1 MRNLKRALSLGLT
14 AAMISG
20 LMVMGSS
27 AASYADVTSE
37 NNVEAIE
44 VLESVGIMI
53 GDESGNF
60 NPDQNVTRNEMAVV
74 MANLMEYNVA
84 SYKDTSPFT
93 DVPSWAEPYVAAC
106 WTNGITAGYSDTIY
120 GGSDTVTTAQ
130 AALMLMKALGYFQY
144 ASDFGGDW
152 QLATTRQGNAIDLFN
167 GVDSGVTQAMTRND
181 VAQLVLNTLRSG
193 TVQASTDG
201 SWTIGDVTINNN
213 VQYSYITSNQD
224 YADAI
229 DDVKSTSNTTD
240 ANRYVVELGEQ
251 LYQGDLKLN
260 DNSDDDFMRPARTW
274 SYDGKEIGT
283 YAKRELLVE
292 SYTTGV
298 TGRDMYDLLSSAT
311 IRDNELYNYVDGET
325 GTIKDTDLVRA
336 NDEDLAGTGDG
347 VLTEVYMDQEK
358 DEITIVSIHSWLAKA
373 TADYNESKE
382 YAPLTV
388 YTGVNQTATY
398 NVDVDEVASVAD
410 VAEDEFYQVNITYK
424 DNTRGE
430 VVAVSPVE
438 VLADSTV
445 TKYSASDKGDGA
457 GWVTKLTTGGT
468 EYKRNAMAY
477 YDEDVLDT
485 YDDGLLTDSTYNV
498 YLDQYGY
505 FLGVDLYDGAK
516 NYVFITGY
524 DRPTSNLSVKTA
536 DAAGIFLD
544 GTMKKIEVNV
554 KDTNENIKDAN
565 KQSYDAKAYFKE
577 WVSGGEYALNRWYT
591 YTVDQNGV
599 YTLKPAV
606 RMTATDYNSEA
617 TVNTSNL
624 RVNDNVL
631 AANQRSSVYGED
643 ASVYLTVDL
652 DEVDTTLDQPNN
664 TKRAITEVTGVYT
677 GVQEV
682 EIEIDPGTDIEEA
695 EIYTVYD
702 SDFYIVGA
710 VVVGE
715 ARGNNAN
722 IAYLIDG
729 AKSESYDGTYY
740 YWEFECVMDGQVQT
754 LTAKSKYVDTIRAL
768 RNDTD
773 DIVELRFDGDN
784 YVVDVKDVDDI
795 YGDDHYDVLASNRVD
810 PKYDTADFD
819 VYDVTEGNEL
829 TLQGRTLYVLSNRE
843 DMGLALTSD
852 AKAVVIQDENNKT
865 DVKTEF
871 SSVSAAI
878 SHLADADTSVSGMQY
893 DGRIIAALDSRG
905 AATWVLFISDT
916 PLNTGSNTP
925 ATGGGKY
932 FTYTA
937 DVFSNGIA
945 RVAVTADRPD
955 WLDDAVALNYSFDVL
970 VNGVVYDTVTAGSVP
985 ANNDKDTEIWS
996 NTGWYPLDSDDVVT
1010 VGNFKWTNLSSQTYN
1025 VKYVDKDY
1033 KALSDSMFSG
1043 TLDKTVDNGSGDT
1056 LNFTLDTTKN
1066 TGNVSYEVIGVYTGS
1081 KGSYAYESVATLAAG
1096 TDAALSISAGDVKK
1110 VVDKNSLNDYE
1121 DYIYVVIDTSKL
1133 TSVTPTYALNSLTSA
1148 NGFNNVTWA
1157 VSNAAT
1163 LYPTDYAGLRVF
1175 VKPEVASV
1183 GPNTPVTYT
1192 VGLADSS
1199 DTTADGDPTDA
1210 IAYRVQIEKLGFDE
1224 VLYGTTAATL
1234 SDTVIVTPTASIT
1247 LAMADIVVTPIDVP
1261 ELTSVSWNADKN
1273 TVTLRFDKAVNVTAG
1288 GVTLSGATVTELTD
1302 ITSPVTSV
1310 TYQVTGV
1317 KLAEGNADIDIA
1329 LANFKS
1335 ATYTTGLTAKAYDAN
1350 GDAISSTVDVT
1361 LGANNAATMA

>member
-44 VLESVGIMI
+44 VLEAVGIMI

-144 ASDFGGDW
+144 SSDFGGDW

-193 TVQASTDG
+193 TVEASTDG

-347 VLTEVYMDQEK
+347 VLTKVYMDQEK

-445 TKYSASDKGDGA
+445 TKYSASEKGDGA
-457 GWVTKLTTGGT
+457 GRVTKLTTGGT

-554 KDTNENIKDAN
+554 KDTNENIKDAADSTYGTP
-565 KQSYDAKAYFKE
+565 SYFQLWTDNE
-577 WVSGGEYALNRWYT
+577 GGQYALNRWYT
-591 YTVDQNGV
+591 YTVDADGV

-606 RMTATDYNSEA
+606 RMTATNYDDDT

-624 RVNDNVL
+624 RVSDNVNGNTDAL
-631 AANQRSSVYGED
+631 RGNVYGED
-643 ASVYLTVDL
+643 ATVFVTVDL
-652 DEVDTTLDQPNN
+652 DEVDTTLDSDK
-664 TKRAITEVTGVYT
+664 TKRAITEVTGLYT

-682 EIEIDPGTDIEEA
+682 DLEIDHGTAIEEA
-695 EIYTVYD
+695 EVYTVYD
-702 SDFYIVGA
+702 SDYFIIGA
-710 VVVGE
+710 IVVGE
-715 ARGNNAN
+715 GRGNNAN

-729 AKSESYDGTYY
+729 AKSEEYRDGMY

-754 LTAKSKYVDTIRAL
+754 LTAKSKYLDTIRAL
-768 RNDTD
+768 RDDKDNDD
-773 DIVELRFDGDN
+773 GIVELRFDGDN

-795 YGDDHYDVLASNRVD
+795 YGNNEYDKVTGTK
-810 PKYDTADFD
+810 PTYDISEYD
-819 VYDVTEGNEL
+819 VYDVTKGNEL
-829 TLQGRTLYVLSNRE
+829 TLQGRSLYVLADRTDN
-843 DMGLALTSD
+843 GLALTND

-871 SSVSAAI
+871 SSVSAAL
-878 SHLADADTSVSGMQY
+878 SHLADRQPNKPGLQY
-893 DGRIIAALDSRG
+893 SGRIIAALDNTG
-905 AATWVLFISDT
+905 AATWVIFDSNTKLT
-916 PLNTGSNTP
+916 TGSSSDSSSSGENFSFNSTIWPSGYAQGTLNVERPEYIDTGVALAFNYTIYVNGQPYFRDTDEIP
-925 ATGGGKY
+925 A
-932 FTYTA
+932 
-937 DVFSNGIA
+937 
-945 RVAVTADRPD
+945 ADRDVSVPWD
-955 WLDDAVALNYSFDVL
+955 NANSGFGWLMQPIEEGDRITASVDFTKTGAKSLDVQRYIIKVQDEHDNDITGKLSTPTNMWATKSGDVRNFQFKTGLYDAGGNFTLLDVENGTGTMTTTGTTPSTNMVATVKADCTGYVIVTLDTSALTVDDSVSVTYSA
-970 VNGVVYDTVTAGSVP
+970 VNG
-985 ANNDKDTEIWS
+985 
-996 NTGWYPLDSDDVVT
+996 
-1010 VGNFKWTNLSSQTYN
+1010 
-1025 VKYVDKDY
+1025 
-1033 KALSDSMFSG
+1033 KALSTMGVSDATDGGKNLVVSSSAASYANGSTFDITFKPSAAISNDATVLEYILYVTVNG
-1043 TLDKTVDNGSGDT
+1043 TEYKVGALDKTAANTIDLTMRNVTSDVVVESARIETVNYLALDTASSSWDTATGTITLVFNQNVDASTVEDGITATLSNSYDIDTISVSGKKVTITVKNGDGSG
-1056 LNFTLDTTKN
+1056 L
-1066 TGNVSYEVIGVYTGS
+1066 V
-1081 KGSYAYESVATLAAG
+1081 AG
-1096 TDAALSISAGDVKK
+1096 TD
-1110 VVDKNSLNDYE
+1110 
-1121 DYIYVVIDTSKL
+1121 TL
-1133 TSVTPTYALNSLTSA
+1133 TLDATDLKSVEKDSTGAQI
-1148 NGFNNVTWA
+1148 
-1157 VSNAAT
+1157 
-1163 LYPTDYAGLRVF
+1163 
-1175 VKPEVASV
+1175 
-1183 GPNTPVTYT
+1183 T
-1192 VGLADSS
+1192 VGSS
-1199 DTTADGDPTDA
+1199 DVTVHLNAGGA
-1210 IAYRVQIEKLGFDE
+1210 IA
-1224 VLYGTTAATL
+1224 
-1234 SDTVIVTPTASIT
+1234 
-1247 LAMADIVVTPIDVP
+1247 
-1261 ELTSVSWNADKN
+1261 
-1273 TVTLRFDKAVNVTAG
+1273 
-1288 GVTLSGATVTELTD
+1288 
-1302 ITSPVTSV
+1302 
-1310 TYQVTGV
+1310 
-1317 KLAEGNADIDIA
+1317 
-1329 LANFKS
+1329 
-1335 ATYTTGLTAKAYDAN
+1335 
-1350 GDAISSTVDVT
+1350 
-1361 LGANNAATMA
+1361 

>member
-44 VLESVGIMI
+44 VLEAVGIMI

-144 ASDFGGDW
+144 ASDFGSDW

-193 TVQASTDG
+193 TVEASTDG

-424 DNTRGE
+424 NSTRGE

-438 VLADSTV
+438 VLEDSTV
-445 TKYSASDKGDGA
+445 TKFSASDGNTKNESNY
-457 GWVTKLTTGGT
+457 VTKLTTGGT
-468 EYKRNAMAY
+468 EYKRNEKAF

-554 KDTNENIKDAN
+554 KDTNENIKDAADS
-565 KQSYDAKAYFKE
+565 KYGTPSYFQLWTDAE
-577 WVSGGEYALNRWYT
+577 GGQYALNRWYT
-591 YTVDQNGV
+591 YTVDADGV

-606 RMTATDYNSEA
+606 RMTATNYKDDT

-624 RVNDNVL
+624 RVSDNVNGKTDAL
-631 AANQRSSVYGED
+631 RGNVYGED
-643 ASVYLTVDL
+643 ATVFVTVDL
-652 DEVDTTLDQPNN
+652 DEVDTTLDFDK
-664 TKRAITEVTGVYT
+664 TKRAITEVTGLYT
-677 GVQEV
+677 GVQDV
-682 EIEIDPGTDIEEA
+682 DLEIDPGTAIEEA
-695 EIYTVYD
+695 EVYTVYD
-702 SDFYIVGA
+702 SDYFIIGA
-710 VVVGE
+710 IVVGE
-715 ARGNNAN
+715 GRGNNAN

-729 AKSESYDGTYY
+729 AKSEEYRDGMY

-768 RNDTD
+768 RNDAD
-773 DIVELRFDGDN
+773 GIVELRFDGDN

-795 YGDDHYDVLASNRVD
+795 YGNNEYDKVTGTK
-810 PKYDTADFD
+810 PTYDISEYD
-819 VYDVTEGNEL
+819 VYDVTKGNEL
-829 TLQGRTLYVLSNRE
+829 TLQGRSLYVLADRTDN
-843 DMGLALTSD
+843 GLALTND

-871 SSVSAAI
+871 SSVSAAL
-878 SHLADADTSVSGMQY
+878 SHLADRQPNKPGLQY
-893 DGRIIAALDSRG
+893 SGRIIAALDNTG
-905 AATWVLFISDT
+905 AATWVIFDSNTKLT
-916 PLNTGSNTP
+916 TGSSSDSSSSGENFSFNSTIWPSGYAQGTLNVERPEYIDTGVALAFNYTIYVNGQPYFRDTDEIP
-925 ATGGGKY
+925 ATDRDVSVPWDNANSGFGWLMQPIEEGDRITASVNFTKTGAKSLDVQRYIIKVQDENDNDITGKLSTPTNMWATKSGDVRNFQFKTGFYDAGGNFTLLDVENGTGTMTTTGTTPSTNMVATVKADCTGYVIVTLDTSALTVDDSLSVTTSAVAGKQLST
-932 FTYTA
+932 F
-937 DVFSNGIA
+937 GIGDA
-945 RVAVTADRPD
+945 TDGAETLTVTAP
-955 WLDDAVALNYSFDVL
+955 ATFEPGVSFDVKFKASSAITNDTTVAEYVL
-970 VNGVVYDTVTAGSVP
+970 YVTVNGEEKEVGKLSAADATLTLRGYEEDVVIESARIETVYKLALLEDESSWDADKRTVTLVFNQKVDETTAKAGIT
-985 ANNDKDTEIWS
+985 A
-996 NTGWYPLDSDDVVT
+996 G
-1010 VGNFKWTNLSSQTYN
+1010 
-1025 VKYVDKDY
+1025 
-1033 KALSDSMFSG
+1033 
-1043 TLDKTVDNGSGDT
+1043 
-1056 LNFTLDTTKN
+1056 
-1066 TGNVSYEVIGVYTGS
+1066 
-1081 KGSYAYESVATLAAG
+1081 TLAA
-1096 TDAALSISAGDVKK
+1096 S
-1110 VVDKNSLNDYE
+1110 N
-1121 DYIYVVIDTSKL
+1121 VIDEI
-1133 TSVTPTYALNSLTSA
+1133 SVNGKTVTITMKNGTGPLAAGNTLSL
-1148 NGFNNVTWA
+1148 
-1157 VSNAAT
+1157 AAT
-1163 LYPTDYAGLRVF
+1163 VEA
-1175 VKPEVASV
+1175 A
-1183 GPNTPVTYT
+1183 
-1192 VGLADSS
+1192 
-1199 DTTADGDPTDA
+1199 
-1210 IAYRVQIEKLGFDE
+1210 EKLSD
-1224 VLYGTTAATL
+1224 GTTANTCAAGT
-1234 SDTVIVTPTASIT
+1234 IT
-1247 LAMADIVVTPIDVP
+1247 LDADMG
-1261 ELTSVSWNADKN
+1261 VS
-1273 TVTLRFDKAVNVTAG
+1273 L
-1288 GVTLSGATVTELTD
+1288 
-1302 ITSPVTSV
+1302 
-1310 TYQVTGV
+1310 
-1317 KLAEGNADIDIA
+1317 
-1329 LANFKS
+1329 
-1335 ATYTTGLTAKAYDAN
+1335 
-1350 GDAISSTVDVT
+1350 
-1361 LGANNAATMA
+1361 